1 LEYQDLKHQ
10 QNHNS
15 ATFSDRREIF
25 SSLDFFP
32 TPTKKSKKKELAL
45 CDFLDGRQTLPLV
58 GEMSLNFILILKNH
72 NFATFPDSQEIILD
86 LIFSQH
92 QQKSPKKKN

>member
-1 LEYQDLKHQ
+1 
-10 QNHNS
+10 
-15 ATFSDRREIF
+15 
-25 SSLDFFP
+25 
-32 TPTKKSKKKELAL
+32 
-45 CDFLDGRQTLPLV
+45 
-58 GEMSLNFILILKNH
+58 MSLNFILILKNH